1 MDLIVIVC
9 ERKKMRIK
17 KYQILLIMLL
27 NLMGRYCCY
36 ASVDSL
42 IDPMDKITRV
52 ICIGLANQNQKTEQ
66 VRSFVRTCGESA
78 LVDDGKYER
87 GYTFPDSAFFASFL
101 ERMGEHLSAGIPE
114 NVLDLGCGNGSTTM
128 LIALM
133 GAKAFGI
140 DLYLGWEDTGL
151 IMRKFTEC
159 KELAQILHPER
170 TFACAL
176 KGGIDATKLLETGPS
191 FGLSRNYTS
200 AYLGSFLHMFD
211 PATAKKIL
219 KDLLHFLQ
227 PGGMVYASVDA
238 VGIEPQVLK
247 TYDAAKAMGKPFP
260 SVISTNS
267 MGTLE
272 HRDGETIFIKTFP
285 VNMYFSENVDAEG
298 NAQFPCRV
306 RSYNYILVNDP
317 DVLQAAYPH
326 RKFQKGERIGA
337 HLNLG
342 VVSVTEC
349 FYTMDMIRF
358 VFADDWNLQILGRT
372 VTGEFTQ
379 ELNDRDTV
387 HFYIVAQKK

>member
-1 MDLIVIVC
+1 
-9 ERKKMRIK
+9 MRIK

-36 ASVDSL
+36 ASGDGL
-42 IDPMDKITRV
+42 IDPLDKITRV
-52 ICIGLANQNQKTEQ
+52 ICIGLANQKTEQ
-66 VRSFVRTCGESA
+66 VKAFVRTCGKSA

-87 GYTFPDSAFFASFL
+87 GYTFPDSVFFASFL
-101 ERMGEHLSAGIPE
+101 ERIREHLNAGVHE
-114 NVLDLGCGNGSTTM
+114 KVLDLGCGNGSTTM
-128 LIALM
+128 LIALT

-140 DLYLGWEDTGL
+140 DLYLGWEDTDL
-151 IMRKFTEC
+151 IMQKFTEC

-191 FGLSRNYTS
+191 YALARDYTS

-211 PATAKKIL
+211 PATAKKTL
-219 KDLLHFLQ
+219 KGLSHFLQ
-227 PGGMVYASVDA
+227 FGGIVYASVDA
-238 VGIEPQVLK
+238 VGIEPQALE
-247 TYDAAKAMGKPFP
+247 TYDAAKARGKPFP

-272 HRDGETIFIKTFP
+272 HRDGKTIFIKTFP
-285 VNMYFSENVDAEG
+285 GSMYFSENVDVEG

-326 RKFQKGERIGA
+326 RKFQKGDRVGA

-358 VFADDWNLQILGRT
+358 VFADDWNLQIFGRT
-372 VTGEFTQ
+372 LKGEFTP
-379 ELNDRDTV
+379 EPNDRDTA